1 MAIFSSNKPKEKRET
16 TDLSKQFSANNE
28 ENVHGVSTISMETT
42 ITGTIESNSLFK
54 MDGVLNG
61 DIKGNKLVHIGKTGM
76 VKGNV
81 TAENVIV
88 DGEVSGEIAATKV
101 EIGSTGKAYATIT
114 SALFVIQEGGVF
126 EGRKKMKVA
135 LIKEES
141 KNTSSNSSSVEKNE
155 KKAAEEVTKAKNE
168 K

>member
-1 MAIFSSNKPKEKRET
+1 MAIFSSNKVKEKKET
-16 TDLSKQFSANNE
+16 ATLGSQFSANNE

-61 DIKGNKLVHIGKTGM
+61 DIKGNKLVHIGKTGI

-141 KNTSSNSSSVEKNE
+141 KNAPTSNSPASIE
-155 KKAAEEVTKAKNE
+155 KKEEKSEE
-168 K
+168 KPEK

>member
-1 MAIFSSNKPKEKRET
+1 MAIFSSNKVKEKKET
-16 TDLSKQFSANNE
+16 ATLSSQFSANNE

-61 DIKGNKLVHIGKTGM
+61 DIKGNKLVHIGKTGI

-141 KNTSSNSSSVEKNE
+141 KNTPTSNSPASIE
-155 KKAAEEVTKAKNE
+155 KKEEKSEE
-168 K
+168 KKEK

>member
-16 TDLSKQFSANNE
+16 TDLSKQLSANNE

-61 DIKGNKLVHIGKTGM
+61 DIKGNKLVHIGKTGI

-141 KNTSSNSSSVEKNE
+141 KNTSNSSSVEKNE
-155 KKAAEEVTKAKNE
+155 KKATEEVTKAKNE

>member
-1 MAIFSSNKPKEKRET
+1 MALFSSNKENRENE
-16 TDLSKQFSANNE
+16 DKLSKQFSVNNE
-28 ENVHGVSTISMETT
+28 ENVNGISTISMETT

-54 MDGVLNG
+54 LDGVLNG
-61 DIKGNKLVHIGKTGM
+61 DIKGNKLVHIGKTGI

-141 KNTSSNSSSVEKNE
+141 KNTSTSSSPASIE
-155 KKAAEEVTKAKNE
+155 KKEEKSEE
-168 K
+168 KKEK